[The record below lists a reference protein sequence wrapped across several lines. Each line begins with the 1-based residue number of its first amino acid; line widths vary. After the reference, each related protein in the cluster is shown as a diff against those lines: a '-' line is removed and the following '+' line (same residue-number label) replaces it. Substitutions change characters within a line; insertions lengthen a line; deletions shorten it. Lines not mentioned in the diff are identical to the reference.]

1 MSCPLFLSLLGDLKP
16 LLPELMMVGVAL
28 LSLLLAVTPARHSTK
43 SVYVIL
49 WAQIF
54 VLAATLAL
62 FVLTPSN
69 LALPIQHGMLHPNVG
84 HDLARVAIMIITIV
98 LSWLTKRSGQINERF
113 EIEYFGVMIAASVSF
128 MFAIQASNLISLFV
142 CLEVGSL
149 LMVLLMSMPK
159 AEGLR
164 SGLTY
169 LIQSSF
175 STMSLLWGCVLLYA
189 QVGSLD
195 YIDLHHALMANSS
208 PWVLTGVAFVLS
220 SICFKLGLFPFTYWM
235 PPVYKGLRLPAL
247 GYLATISKLVG
258 VVVLLDL
265 LISPFFALWS
275 FVFPALAGLVVVT
288 LIWSAISALHQTDFR
303 RLLALSGSVHA
314 AFLVAGV
321 LYSQINLLALNAIYF
336 YLLAYFSGTLLLLY
350 CLLEINP
357 KDYSYASLKDSYG
370 RNPGFSMMMVLS
382 LASMAGLPPLA
393 GFIAKF
399 LFFFNS
405 VRFEEWGLLAAML
418 VASVIG
424 LYYYASAIF
433 AIIGRTGNYG
443 YGIAT
448 PMLRHLPNST
458 RVITGLLMVVIL
470 GLGLVQGQMSLLW

>member
-1 MSCPLFLSLLGDLKP
+1 MTSTAFLNSLGELSV
-16 LLPELMMVGVAL
+16 LLPELMMIGVAL
-28 LSLLLAVTPARHSTK
+28 LSLLLAITPARHSTK

-49 WAQIF
+49 WAQIV
-54 VLAATLAL
+54 VLGATLGL
-62 FVLTPSN
+62 FVLNPSN
-69 LALPIQHGMLHPNVG
+69 LALPIQNGMLHPNVG
-84 HDLARVAIMIITIV
+84 HDLARLAIMVVTV
-98 LSWLTKRSGQINERF
+98 LLSWLTKRSGQVGERF
-113 EIEYFGVMIAASVSF
+113 EIEYYGVMISASVAF
-128 MFAIQASNLISLFV
+128 MFALQASNFVSLFV

-149 LMVLLMSMPK
+149 LMVLLMAMPK

-175 STMSLLWGCVLLYA
+175 STISLMWGCVLIYS

-195 YIDLHHALMANSS
+195 YIELHNALMANQSA
-208 PWVLTGVAFVLS
+208 WVLIGAAFILS

-247 GYLATISKLVG
+247 GYVATISKLAG
-258 VVVLLDL
+258 VVVLIDL
-265 LISPFFALWS
+265 LISPFFALWDHI
-275 FVFPALAGLVVVT
+275 FPALAGLVIIT
-288 LIWSAISALHQTDFR
+288 LIWSALSAMHQTDFR

-321 LYSQINLLALNAIYF
+321 LYSQMNILAINAIYF
-336 YLLAYFSGTLLLLY
+336 YLLAYISATLLLLY
-350 CLLEINP
+350 CLIEISP
-357 KDYSYASLKDSYG
+357 EDFSFKAVKESYN
-370 RNPGFSMMMVLS
+370 RNPGFAMMMVLS
-382 LASMAGLPPLA
+382 LASMAGLPPMA

-405 VRFEEWGLLAAML
+405 VRFEEWGLLAAM
-418 VASVIG
+418 VSASVIG
-424 LYYYASAIF
+424 LYYYASTIF
-433 AIIGRTGNYG
+433 AIIGRHSDYG
-443 YGIAT
+443 YSATT

-458 RVITGLLMVVIL
+458 RVITGFLMVIIL